1 MRYLEG
7 FKKLSTLTGWRQF
20 FKVLTKKE
28 KVFFLILLFLFF
40 SSFLFL
46 SINFYFKNT
55 EIGPRQGGT
64 YIEGVVGFPRFI
76 NPIYAE
82 TSDVDRDLVQLIFSG
97 LMKYDGEGKIIPDLA
112 KEYKIL
118 EDGKVYEFYLKENL
132 FWSDGQKLT
141 ADDVI
146 FTIKTIQNPDFKSPL
161 RVNWLGVELEKISE
175 KALRFELKNP
185 SAVFLENCTVK
196 IISEKAWKD
205 VSPQNFPLTTQ
216 NLEPIGSGL
225 FQLKIINQ
233 DKTGEIISLDLV
245 RNPKHFGLSP
255 NLSQIT
261 FRFYKSE
268 DALIEGYQKGE
279 IQGLSLA
286 SLKNLKVQKKDFNLY
301 SLSLPRYFAV
311 FFNLNPP
318 AGGSKV
324 LSEKGVRQAL
334 NYGTDKEEILKEIL
348 AHRGKVVESPILPE
362 IYGFKEPSKIYE
374 FNPERAKEILKNAG
388 FVAAEN
394 GKLVKIIKK
403 EPAFQFKSN
412 LKSGSQ
418 GQEVKEL
425 QKCLANP
432 PAGGPEVYPEGEI
445 SGSFGKLTT
454 AAVIR
459 FQEKYKKEIL
469 EPQGLEKG
477 TGEVL
482 KSTRTKLNE
491 ICFENPEEKIF
502 LKFSLATV
510 DQPML
515 IEAASLLKSQW
526 ENLGAEVELR
536 TFDISTLEKEVI
548 KPRNYE
554 MLLFGEVLGA
564 IPDPFPF
571 WHSSQKKDPGLN
583 LAGYENKECDKSL
596 EEARQSLDEAKR
608 KEKLENFQNL
618 LIEDAP
624 AVFLYSPDE
633 LYLVSKEIK
642 GINAKII
649 TNPSKRFVGIEDWY
663 IRIKRVWK

>member
-1 MRYLEG
+1 MG
-7 FKKLSTLTGWRQF
+7 FPTKNQRRQF

-28 KVFFLILLFLFF
+28 KIVFFVFLFLFF

-46 SINFYFKNT
+46 LINFYFKNT
-55 EIGPRQGGT
+55 EIRPRQGGT
-64 YIEGVVGFPRFI
+64 YIEGVVGSPRFI

-141 ADDVI
+141 ADDIV

-196 IISEKAWKD
+196 IVQEKTWKD
-205 VSPQNFPLTTQ
+205 VSPQNFPLTGQ
-216 NLEPIGSGL
+216 NLQPIGSGP
-225 FQLKIINQ
+225 FQLKSLHLN
-233 DKTGEIISLDLV
+233 KTGEIVSLDLV
-245 RNPKHFGLSP
+245 RNSKYSGVFP

-268 DALIEGYQKGE
+268 GALIEGYQKGE

-286 SLKNLKVQKKDFNLY
+286 SLKNLEWQKKDFNLY

-311 FFNLNPP
+311 FFNPEK
-318 AGGSKV
+318 SRV
-324 LSEKGVRQAL
+324 LSEKEVRQAL
-334 NYGTDKEEILKEIL
+334 NYGINKEEILKEIL
-348 AHRGKVVESPILPE
+348 DDRGKVVESPILPE
-362 IYGFKEPSKIYE
+362 IYEFKKPSKIYE
-374 FNPERAKEILKNAG
+374 FNPEMAKEILKNAG
-388 FVAAEN
+388 FVATEN

-403 EPAFQFKSN
+403 ELAFQFKSN

-425 QKCLANP
+425 QKCLARD
-432 PAGGPEVYPEGEI
+432 PEVYPEGEI
-445 SGSFGKLTT
+445 TGVFGKLTA

-491 ICFENPEEKIF
+491 ICFEIPEEKIF
-502 LKFSLATV
+502 LKFSLITV

-515 IEAASLLKSQW
+515 IEAASFLKSQW
-526 ENLGAEVELR
+526 ESLGAEVDIK
-536 TFDISTLEKEVI
+536 TFDTSTSELELKFEREVI

-583 LAGYENKECDKSL
+583 LAGEENKECDKLL
-596 EEARQSLDEAKR
+596 EEARQSLDEAER
-608 KEKLENFQNL
+608 KEKLENFQNF

-624 AVFLYSPDE
+624 VIFLYNPDY

-649 TNPSKRFVGIEDWY
+649 TNPSKRFIGIEDWFLKT
-663 IRIKRVWK
+663 KRAW

>member
-1 MRYLEG
+1 M
-7 FKKLSTLTGWRQF
+7 KLPNKNQWRQF

-28 KVFFLILLFLFF
+28 KVSFLILLFLFF

-46 SINFYFKNT
+46 SINFYFENT
-55 EIGPRQGGT
+55 EIRPRQGGT
-64 YIEGVVGFPRFI
+64 YIEGVAGPPPRFI

-97 LMKYDGEGKIIPDLA
+97 LMKYGPGGQIISDLA

-132 FWSDGQKLT
+132 FWSDGEKLT
-141 ADDVI
+141 ADDVV
-146 FTIKTIQNPDFKSPL
+146 FTIETIQNPDFKSPL

-175 KALRFELKNP
+175 KALRFKLKNS

-196 IISEKAWKD
+196 IIQKKAWKNI
-205 VSPQNFPLTTQ
+205 SPQNFPLTTQ
-216 NLEPIGSGL
+216 NLKPIGSGP
-225 FQLKIINQ
+225 FQLKSLNQ
-233 DKTGEIISLDLV
+233 DKTGEIVSLDLV
-245 RNPKHFGLSP
+245 KNPKYFGSPP

-261 FRFYKSE
+261 FRFYKSQG
-268 DALIEGYQKGE
+268 ALIEGYQKGE
-279 IQGLSLA
+279 IQGLSLT
-286 SLKNLKVQKKDFNLY
+286 SLKNLEVQKKDFNLY
-301 SLSLPRYFAV
+301 SISLSRYFAI

-348 AHRGKVVESPILPE
+348 DGRGKVVESPILPE
-362 IYGFKEPSKIYE
+362 IYEFKEPSKIYE
-374 FNPERAKEILKNAG
+374 FNPEKAKEILKNAG
-388 FVAAEN
+388 FVATEN

-412 LKSGSQ
+412 LKLGAQ

-432 PAGGPEVYPEGEI
+432 PAGGPEVYPEGEVT
-445 SGSFGKLTT
+445 GYFGNKTKE
-454 AAVIR
+454 AVVR

-469 EPQGLEKG
+469 SPQGLEKG

-491 ICFENPEEKIF
+491 ICFETPEEKIF
-502 LKFSLATV
+502 LKLSLTTV

-515 IEAASLLKSQW
+515 VEVASFLKSQW
-526 ENLGAEVELR
+526 ENLGAEVDIK
-536 TFDISTLEKEVI
+536 TFDTSTLEKEVI

-583 LAGYENKECDKSL
+583 LAGEENKECDKLL
-596 EEARQSLDEAKR
+596 EEARQSLNETER
-608 KEKLENFQNL
+608 KEKLEKFQNL

-624 AVFLYSPDE
+624 VIFLYNPDY

-663 IRIKRVWK
+663 IKTKRAW

>member
-1 MRYLEG
+1 M
-7 FKKLSTLTGWRQF
+7 KLPNKNQRRQF

-28 KVFFLILLFLFF
+28 KVSFFILLFLFF

-46 SINFYFKNT
+46 LINFYFKNT
-55 EIGPRQGGT
+55 EIRPRQGGT

-141 ADDVI
+141 ASDIV

-205 VSPQNFPLTTQ
+205 VSPQNFPLTGQ
-216 NLEPIGSGL
+216 NLEPIGSGP
-225 FQLKIINQ
+225 FQLKSLNQ

-245 RNPKHFGLSP
+245 RNPKYSGVSP

-268 DALIEGYQKGE
+268 DDLIEGYQKGE

-286 SLKNLKVQKKDFNLY
+286 SLKNLEWQKKDFNLY

-318 AGGSKV
+318 ADGSRV
-324 LSEKGVRQAL
+324 LSEKEVRQAL
-334 NYGTDKEEILKEIL
+334 NYDTCKEEILKEIL
-348 AHRGKVVESPILPE
+348 DDRGKVVESPILPE
-362 IYGFKEPSKIYE
+362 IYGFKNPSKIYE
-374 FNPERAKEILKNAG
+374 FNPEMAKEILKNAG

-425 QKCLANP
+425 QKCLARD
-432 PAGGPEVYPEGEI
+432 PEVYPEGEI
-445 SGSFGKLTT
+445 TGVFGKLTK
-454 AAVIR
+454 ASVIR

-526 ENLGAEVELR
+526 ENLGAEVDIK

-554 MLLFGEVLGA
+554 MLLFGEVLGL
-564 IPDPFPF
+564 IIDPFPF

-583 LAGYENKECDKSL
+583 LAGFESKECDKLL
-596 EEARQSLDEAKR
+596 EEARQSLDETER

-624 AVFLYSPDE
+624 AVFLYNPDE

-642 GINAKII
+642 GINVKII
-649 TNPSKRFVGIEDWY
+649 TNPSKRFVGIEDWF
-663 IRIKRVWK
+663 IRTKRAWH

>member
-1 MRYLEG
+1 M
-7 FKKLSTLTGWRQF
+7 KLPNKNQRRQF

-28 KVFFLILLFLFF
+28 KVSFFILLFLFF

-46 SINFYFKNT
+46 LINFYFKNT
-55 EIGPRQGGT
+55 EIRPRQGGT
-64 YIEGVVGFPRFI
+64 YIEGVVGSPRFI

-141 ADDVI
+141 ADDIV

-205 VSPQNFPLTTQ
+205 VSPQNFPLTGQ
-216 NLEPIGSGL
+216 NLEPIGSGP
-225 FQLKIINQ
+225 FQLKSLNQ

-245 RNPKHFGLSP
+245 RNPKYSGVSP

-268 DALIEGYQKGE
+268 DDLIEGYQKGE

-286 SLKNLKVQKKDFNLY
+286 SLKNLEWQKKDFNLY

-318 AGGSKV
+318 ADGSRV
-324 LSEKGVRQAL
+324 LSEKEVRQAL
-334 NYGTDKEEILKEIL
+334 NYDTCKEEILKEIL
-348 AHRGKVVESPILPE
+348 DDRGKVVESPILPE
-362 IYGFKEPSKIYE
+362 IYGFKNPSKIYE
-374 FNPERAKEILKNAG
+374 FNPEMAKEILKNAG

-425 QKCLANP
+425 QKCLARN
-432 PAGGPEVYPEGEI
+432 PEVYPEGEI
-445 SGSFGKLTT
+445 TGVFGKLTK
-454 AAVIR
+454 ASVIR

-526 ENLGAEVELR
+526 ENLGAEVDIK

-554 MLLFGEVLGA
+554 MLLFGEVLGL
-564 IPDPFPF
+564 IIDPFPF

-583 LAGYENKECDKSL
+583 LAGFESKECDKLL
-596 EEARQSLDEAKR
+596 EEARQSLDETER

-624 AVFLYSPDE
+624 AVFLYNPDE

-642 GINAKII
+642 GINVKII
-649 TNPSKRFVGIEDWY
+649 TNPSKRFVGIEDWF
-663 IRIKRVWK
+663 IRTKRAWH

>member
-1 MRYLEG
+1 MG
-7 FKKLSTLTGWRQF
+7 FPTKNQRRQF

-28 KVFFLILLFLFF
+28 KVSFLTLLFLFF

-46 SINFYFKNT
+46 LINFYFKNT
-55 EIGPRQGGT
+55 EIRPRQGGT

-141 ADDVI
+141 ASDIV

-196 IISEKAWKD
+196 IISERAWKD
-205 VSPQNFPLTTQ
+205 VSPQNFPLTGQ
-216 NLEPIGSGL
+216 NLEPIGSGP
-225 FQLKIINQ
+225 FQLKSLNQ

-245 RNPKHFGLSP
+245 RNPKYSGVLP

-261 FRFYKSE
+261 FRFYKNE
-268 DALIEGYQKGE
+268 DNLIEGYQKGE

-286 SLKNLKVQKKDFNLY
+286 SLKNLEWQKKDFNLY

-311 FFNLNPP
+311 FFNPEK
-318 AGGSKV
+318 SRV

-334 NYGTDKEEILKEIL
+334 NYDTNKEEILKEIL
-348 AHRGKVVESPILPE
+348 DDRGKVVESPILPE
-362 IYGFKEPSKIYE
+362 IYGFKNPSKIYE
-374 FNPERAKEILKNAG
+374 FNPEMAKEILKNAG

-394 GKLVKIIKK
+394 GELVKIIKK
-403 EPAFQFKSN
+403 EPAFQFKNN

-425 QKCLANP
+425 QKCLAKD
-432 PAGGPEVYPEGEI
+432 PEVYPEGEI
-445 SGSFGKLTT
+445 SGSFGKLTK

-526 ENLGAEVELR
+526 ENLGAEVEIR

-554 MLLFGEVLGA
+554 MLLFGEVLGL
-564 IPDPFPF
+564 IIDPFPF

-583 LAGYENKECDKSL
+583 LAGEENKECDKLL
-596 EEARQSLDEAKR
+596 EEARQSLDEAER

-624 AVFLYSPDE
+624 VIFLYNPDY

-649 TNPSKRFVGIEDWY
+649 TNPSKRFIGIEDWFLKT
-663 IRIKRVWK
+663 KRAW

>member
-1 MRYLEG
+1 MG
-7 FKKLSTLTGWRQF
+7 FPTKNQRRQF

-28 KVFFLILLFLFF
+28 KISFLTLLFLFF

-46 SINFYFKNT
+46 LINFYFKNT
-55 EIGPRQGGT
+55 EIRPRQGGT

-141 ADDVI
+141 ASDIV

-196 IISEKAWKD
+196 IISERAWKD
-205 VSPQNFPLTTQ
+205 VSPQNFPLTGQ
-216 NLEPIGSGL
+216 NLEPIGSGP
-225 FQLKIINQ
+225 FQLKSLNQ

-245 RNPKHFGLSP
+245 RNPKYSGVLP

-261 FRFYKSE
+261 FRFYKNE
-268 DALIEGYQKGE
+268 DNLIEGYQKGE

-286 SLKNLKVQKKDFNLY
+286 SLKNLEWQKKDFNLY

-311 FFNLNPP
+311 FFNPEK
-318 AGGSKV
+318 SRV

-334 NYGTDKEEILKEIL
+334 NYDTNKEEILKEIL
-348 AHRGKVVESPILPE
+348 DDRGKVVESPILPE
-362 IYGFKEPSKIYE
+362 IYGFKNPSKIYE
-374 FNPERAKEILKNAG
+374 FNPEMAKEILKNAG

-394 GKLVKIIKK
+394 GELVKIIKK
-403 EPAFQFKSN
+403 EPAFQFKNN

-425 QKCLANP
+425 QKCLAKD
-432 PAGGPEVYPEGEI
+432 PEVYPEGEI
-445 SGSFGKLTT
+445 SGSFGKLTK

-526 ENLGAEVELR
+526 ENLGAEVEIR

-554 MLLFGEVLGA
+554 MLLFGEVLGL
-564 IPDPFPF
+564 IIDPFPF

-583 LAGYENKECDKSL
+583 LAGEENKECDKLL
-596 EEARQSLDEAKR
+596 EEARQSLDEAER

-624 AVFLYSPDE
+624 VIFLYNPDY

-649 TNPSKRFVGIEDWY
+649 TSPSKRFVGIEDWY
-663 IRIKRVWK
+663 IRTKRAW

>member
-1 MRYLEG
+1 MGLPTKNQR
-7 FKKLSTLTGWRQF
+7 RQF

-28 KVFFLILLFLFF
+28 KISFLTLLFLFF

-46 SINFYFKNT
+46 LINFYFKNT
-55 EIGPRQGGT
+55 EIRPRQGGT

-141 ADDVI
+141 ASDIV

-196 IISEKAWKD
+196 IISERAWKD
-205 VSPQNFPLTTQ
+205 VSPQNFPLTGQ
-216 NLEPIGSGL
+216 NLEPIGSGP
-225 FQLKIINQ
+225 FQLKSLNQ

-245 RNPKHFGLSP
+245 RNPKYSGVLP

-261 FRFYKSE
+261 FRFYKNE
-268 DALIEGYQKGE
+268 DNLIEGYQKGE

-286 SLKNLKVQKKDFNLY
+286 SLKNLEWQKKDFNLY

-311 FFNLNPP
+311 FFNPEK
-318 AGGSKV
+318 SRV

-334 NYGTDKEEILKEIL
+334 NYDTNKEEILKEIL
-348 AHRGKVVESPILPE
+348 DDRGKVVESPILPE
-362 IYGFKEPSKIYE
+362 IYGFKNPSKIYE
-374 FNPERAKEILKNAG
+374 FNPEMAKEILKNAG

-394 GKLVKIIKK
+394 GELVKIIKK
-403 EPAFQFKSN
+403 EPAFQFKNN

-425 QKCLANP
+425 QKCLAKD
-432 PAGGPEVYPEGEI
+432 PEVYPEGEI
-445 SGSFGKLTT
+445 TGVFGKLTK

-526 ENLGAEVELR
+526 ENLGAEVEIR

-554 MLLFGEVLGA
+554 MLLFGEVLGL
-564 IPDPFPF
+564 IIDPFPF

-583 LAGYENKECDKSL
+583 LAGEENKECDKLL
-596 EEARQSLDEAKR
+596 EEARQSLDEAER

-624 AVFLYSPDE
+624 VIFLYNPDY

-649 TNPSKRFVGIEDWY
+649 TSPSKRFVGIEDWY
-663 IRIKRVWK
+663 IRTKRAW

>member
-1 MRYLEG
+1 MG
-7 FKKLSTLTGWRQF
+7 FPTKNQRRQF

-28 KVFFLILLFLFF
+28 KVSFLILLFLFF

-46 SINFYFKNT
+46 LINFYFKNT
-55 EIGPRQGGT
+55 EIRPRQGGT

-141 ADDVI
+141 ADDIV

-196 IISEKAWKD
+196 IISERAWKD
-205 VSPQNFPLTTQ
+205 VSPQNFPLTGQ
-216 NLEPIGSGL
+216 NLEPIGSGP
-225 FQLKIINQ
+225 FQLKSLNQ

-245 RNPKHFGLSP
+245 RNPKYSGVLP

-261 FRFYKSE
+261 FRFYKNE
-268 DALIEGYQKGE
+268 DNLIEGYQKGE

-286 SLKNLKVQKKDFNLY
+286 SLKNLEWQKKDFNLY

-311 FFNLNPP
+311 FFNPEK
-318 AGGSKV
+318 SRV

-334 NYGTDKEEILKEIL
+334 NYDTNKEEILKEIL
-348 AHRGKVVESPILPE
+348 DDRGKVVESPILPE
-362 IYGFKEPSKIYE
+362 IYGFKNPSKIYE
-374 FNPERAKEILKNAG
+374 FNPEMAKEILKNAG

-394 GKLVKIIKK
+394 GELVKIIKK
-403 EPAFQFKSN
+403 EPAFQFKNN

-425 QKCLANP
+425 QKCLAKD
-432 PAGGPEVYPEGEI
+432 PEVYPEGEI
-445 SGSFGKLTT
+445 TGVFGKLTK

-526 ENLGAEVELR
+526 ENLGAEVEIR

-554 MLLFGEVLGA
+554 MLLFGEVLGL
-564 IPDPFPF
+564 IIDPFPF

-583 LAGYENKECDKSL
+583 LAGEENKECDKLL
-596 EEARQSLDEAKR
+596 EEARQSLDEAER

-624 AVFLYSPDE
+624 VIFLYNPDY

-649 TNPSKRFVGIEDWY
+649 TSPSKRFVGIEDWY
-663 IRIKRVWK
+663 IRTKRAW